1 MVIVLEVQE
10 ALTPAGKPLAALIPL
25 PEIPVAPVVKC
36 IIFVKA
42 VLIHIVGVEDALPT
56 VFIDFTIVAMDEVAD
71 AAVQLF
77 ELE

>member
-10 ALTPAGKPLAALIPL
+10 ALTPSGRPLVPVIPL

-36 IIFVKA
+36 VIFVIA
-42 VLIHIVGVEDALPT
+42 VLIHIVGVDDALLT
-56 VFIDFTIVAMDEVAD
+56 VFIDFTVVAMDEVAD